1 MESIRLKNYRCFRDT
16 GCINLKPI
24 NVLLGANSSG
34 KSSLLK
40 FFPLLKQSM
49 GIRLNGVFRWLGN
62 DVDFKDFKNTVLKGE
77 NVIEIEYKIEKL
89 PLSMRVRSSEFVLRN
104 IVVSFTI
111 VAKDDHFDRMTKLS
125 LRYGEAKIDIIY
137 DEGKKTEVIV
147 NGESTKQ
154 LNGLEI
160 SNHRVDATFERLY
173 FKYKDNLYSHY
184 PSIYLDRIYQ
194 ITKNID
200 GCLSQ
205 RRNHRIF
212 EVFPFDYEYFKKG
225 ILGINKKEVDETTL
239 QALFRCAT
247 IYNINVLIDS
257 LNIHLI
263 RFSNQVVY
271 VKPLRATIER
281 YYRFQN
287 LDMDDIDS
295 DGTNLPMFLYNIPTI
310 ALEELRRW
318 LRDFFNLDLKIDPLE
333 GHIELLISENSKDYR
348 NPVDLGFGYTQLLP
362 ILVIIWKTVFLD
374 ANRTSKKNRTYFN
387 NTVLI
392 EQPELHLH
400 PRFQK
405 KFANMLSAMVAL
417 CKKLELNVRF
427 IVETHSESILNSLG
441 ENVENK
447 LIFPED
453 INVLL
458 VEQDVRGISNIIS
471 TTYTETGYLENWP
484 KHFLEDVD

>member
-1 MESIRLKNYRCFRDT
+1 MESIRLKNYRCFKDT

-24 NVLLGANSSG
+24 NLLLGANSSG

-77 NVIEIEYKIEKL
+77 NEIEIEYKIEKL
-89 PLSMRVRSSEFVLRN
+89 PLLMRIQSTKMILRN

-125 LRYGEAKIDIIY
+125 LRYGETKIDIFY
-137 DEGKKTEVIV
+137 DEGKKTEIIV

-154 LNGLEI
+154 MNGLEI
-160 SNHRVDATFERLY
+160 SNHRVDATFERLF
-173 FKYKDNLYSHY
+173 FKYKGNSYSHY
-184 PSIYLDRIYQ
+184 PSIYLERIIQ

-212 EVFPFDYEYFKKG
+212 EVFPFDYDSFKRG
-225 ILGINKKEVDETTL
+225 IWGINKKEVDESIL
-239 QALFRCAT
+239 QALFRNAT

-257 LNIHLI
+257 LNIYLI
-263 RFSNQVVY
+263 RFSEKVVY

-310 ALEELRRW
+310 ALEELRIW
-318 LRDFFNLDLKIDPLE
+318 LRDLFKLDIKINPLE
-333 GHIELLISENSKDYR
+333 GHIELLLSENLKEYR

-374 ANRTSKKNRTYFN
+374 ANRSSKKNKTFFDN
-387 NTVLI
+387 IVLI

-405 KFANMLSAMVAL
+405 KFAYMLSAMVAL
-417 CKKLELNVRF
+417 CKQLELNVKF

-441 ENVENK
+441 ENVENE
-447 LIFPED
+447 LISSED

-458 VEQDVRGISNIIS
+458 VEQDIRGISNITS
-471 TTYTETGYLENWP
+471 TSYTETGYLENWP